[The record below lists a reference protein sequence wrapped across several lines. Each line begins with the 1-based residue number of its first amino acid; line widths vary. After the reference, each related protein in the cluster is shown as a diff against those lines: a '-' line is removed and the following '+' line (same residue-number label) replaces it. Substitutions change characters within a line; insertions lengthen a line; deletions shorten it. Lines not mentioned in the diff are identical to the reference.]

1 MKKVITIALS
11 AALFGLALP
20 VYAATPVAVEQE
32 DAVYFPAIEKSYL
45 KQVNR
50 YEYSNATRLEK
61 GLSKDQIR
69 HLLGNPQFSEGLFAV
84 KTWNYVLDIRVPN
97 SQDYKRCQLRID
109 FDKNLAERLS
119 WKGEECED
127 MMQRDIYGQQ
137 SSEVQPITS
146 AVSSANILFAF
157 DRYDADAIQQGKQVA
172 AVIAQQVKDSGSN
185 HAVVVSGFTD
195 RIGNAGYNQ
204 KLSAQR
210 ANTVVDLLVQQGID
224 ANRIQVNANGSTEQ
238 YQYCE
243 GKYSRALVECLL
255 PNRRVNVSW

>member
-1 MKKVITIALS
+1 MKKAITIALS

-32 DAVYFPAIEKSYL
+32 DEVYFPAIEKSYL

-50 YEYSNATRLEK
+50 YEYSNAARLEK

-84 KTWNYVLDIRVPN
+84 KTWNYVLDIRAPN

-109 FDKNLAERLS
+109 FDKNLVERLS
-119 WKGEECED
+119 WKGEECEH

-137 SSEVQPITS
+137 SAEAQPITS
-146 AVSSANILFAF
+146 AVSFANILFAF
-157 DRYDADAIQQGKQVA
+157 DRYDADAIEQGKQAVA
-172 AVIAQQVKDSGSN
+172 LIAQQIKDSDSH
-185 HAVVVSGFTD
+185 HAVIISGFTD
-195 RIGNAGYNQ
+195 RIGNLNYNQ

-210 ANTVVDLLVQQGID
+210 ANTVADLLVQQGID
-224 ANRIQVNANGSTEQ
+224 VNRVQVNANGSTEQ

-243 GKYSRALVECLL
+243 GKYSRVLVECLL